1 MKKRRESSVPTSPG
15 ASTRGDRHAV
25 APRFLHIDLRRIPQ
39 VVGDL
44 GNGAR
49 AHAIE
54 LGRRN
59 AGPDWR
65 RHFME
70 RADPTR

>member
-1 MKKRRESSVPTSPG
+1 LIYVES
-15 ASTRGDRHAV
+15 RHSD
-25 APRFLHIDLRRIPQ
+25 FGRIPR

-44 GNGAR
+44 GSGAR

-65 RHFME
+65 RYFME
-70 RADPTR
+70 RRPDALTDRRNAGQVGARADGHGLGDG